1 MPLTSAIASNSF
13 STGMQVLR
21 AQMAASGGGEI
32 TVGGQT
38 VRITYSETDGRFL
51 ASGGNNSLLSGLLLT
66 GLNGGPEALRDIML
80 RMVSGSGN
88 TQSHGD
94 IERKISQCKFSVNT
108 ESLQCPSEAVRC
120 PIILDKPEEGVFV
133 KNSEGSLVCTLF
145 DSVSFSHLVRDGGKH
160 PLTREPITSSM
171 IVSQEQCIYDQT
183 KGNFVIKDK

>member
-94 IERKISQCKFSVNT
+94 IEGKYHNVSFLLIRRAFSVHPRRFDAQLYWINQKKVC
-108 ESLQCPSEAVRC
+108 LLKIQKV
-120 PIILDKPEEGVFV
+120 LWFV
-133 KNSEGSLVCTLF
+133 PYLIRFLFLIWFATVGS
-145 DSVSFSHLVRDGGKH
+145 
-160 PLTREPITSSM
+160 TR
-171 IVSQEQCIYDQT
+171 
-183 KGNFVIKDK
+183 

>member
-1 MPLTSAIASNSF
+1 MPSLVSGIQSSSF

-21 AQMAASGGGEI
+21 AQIAASGGGEI
-32 TVGGQT
+32 TVDGQT
-38 VRITYSETDGRFL
+38 VSITYSETDGRFL
-51 ASGGNNSLLSGLLLT
+51 ASGGNNGLFSALLLT

-80 RMVSGSGN
+80 RMVSDSGN

-94 IERKISQCKFSVNT
+94 IEGKILQCKFSVNA

-120 PIILDKPEEGVFV
+120 PITLELPEKGIFV
-133 KNSEGSLVCTLF
+133 RNSDDSDVCTLF
-145 DSVSFSHLVRDGGKH
+145 DAAAFSRLTGEGLPH

-183 KGNFVIKDK
+183 KGNFVIKD

>member
-94 IERKISQCKFSVNT
+94 IEGKISQCKFSVNT
-108 ESLQCPSEAVRC
+108 ESLQCP
-120 PIILDKPEEGVFV
+120 
-133 KNSEGSLVCTLF
+133 
-145 DSVSFSHLVRDGGKH
+145 
-160 PLTREPITSSM
+160 
-171 IVSQEQCIYDQT
+171 
-183 KGNFVIKDK
+183 

>member
-1 MPLTSAIASNSF
+1 MPLTSDIRSHSF
-13 STGMQVLR
+13 NLGVEVVR
-21 AQMAASGGGEI
+21 ARIVANGRGDI
-32 TVGGQT
+32 TVGGET
-38 VRITYSETDGRFL
+38 VSIVYDSTNGRFSS
-51 ASGGNNSLLSGLLLT
+51 SGGNGGLLSELLLL
-66 GLNGGPEALRDIML
+66 GFNSGPRALGERMLSMLSDSGEA
-80 RMVSGSGN
+80 
-88 TQSHGD
+88 QSQES
-94 IERKISQCKFSVNT
+94 IQNKISQCKFSVNT

>member
-1 MPLTSAIASNSF
+1 SF

-21 AQMAASGGGEI
+21 AQMLASGGGEI

-94 IERKISQCKFSVNT
+94 IEGKISQCKFSVNT

>member
-1 MPLTSAIASNSF
+1 MPSLVSGIQSSSF

-38 VRITYSETDGRFL
+38 VSITYSETDGRFL

-88 TQSHGD
+88 TQSHG
-94 IERKISQCKFSVNT
+94 
-108 ESLQCPSEAVRC
+108 
-120 PIILDKPEEGVFV
+120 
-133 KNSEGSLVCTLF
+133 
-145 DSVSFSHLVRDGGKH
+145 
-160 PLTREPITSSM
+160 
-171 IVSQEQCIYDQT
+171 
-183 KGNFVIKDK
+183 